1 MFRIEPLAELGDRL
15 RKAYAAAAPFPHVVI
30 DDFLPAE
37 VAGRVLEEFPPPDS
51 PIWLDWRNR
60 APLHQPKKLGIG
72 HVSRL
77 GAQVPFIQQLLLAFN
92 AYPVINFLER
102 LTGIAGLVPD
112 PHYVG
117 GGLHQIL
124 PGGKLAIHSD
134 FSLHPQL
141 KLYRR
146 INLLLYLNRDWQE
159 EYGGYLELWDRKMR
173 QRTASIA
180 PVLNRCVIFNT
191 DRFSFHGHPDP
202 LATPDG
208 VTRKSIALYYY
219 AAEAGDGDVEDR
231 PTLWQARPGE
241 TF

>member
-1 MFRIEPLAELGDRL
+1 MFDVEPLQALGERL

-30 DDFLPAE
+30 DYFLPEA
-37 VAGRVLEEFPPPDS
+37 VAARVLEEFPGPDS

-60 APLHQPKKLGIG
+60 APQYQPRKLGIG
-72 HVSRL
+72 HISRL
-77 GAQVPFIQQLLLAFN
+77 GAAIPFTQQLLLAFN
-92 AYPVINFLER
+92 TYPVINFLER
-102 LTGIAGLVPD
+102 LTGIPGLAPD

-124 PGGKLAIHSD
+124 PGGRLAIHSD
-134 FSLHPQL
+134 FSRHPQL

-146 INLLLYLNRDWQE
+146 INLLLYLNRDWRE
-159 EYGGYLELWDRKMR
+159 DYGGYLELWDRKMR

-180 PVLNRCVIFNT
+180 PTFNRCVIFNT
-191 DRFSFHGHPDP
+191 DRYSFHGHPDP
-202 LATPDG
+202 LATPEG

-219 AAEAGDGDVEDR
+219 SAAPKEGEAEDR
-231 PTLWQARPGE
+231 TTLWQARPGE